1 MRSVLALVL
10 TVLIPLSLAMTT
22 VVAGTADVVG
32 VEVFKLKKA
41 GDTVFRFKVTVR
53 HSDEGWDHYADA
65 WEVVGPDGTVLGRR
79 VLLHPHV
86 NEQPFTRSADITV
99 PRSVTEVVVRARDKP
114 HGLGGAEMSVQV
126 PHGQ

>member
-10 TVLIPLSLAMTT
+10 TVLIPLSLVTT
-22 VVAGTADVVG
+22 VAVAGTADVVG

-53 HSDEGWDHYADA
+53 HGDEGWDHYAEA
-65 WEVVGPDGTVLGRR
+65 WEVVGPDGAVLGRR

>member
-10 TVLIPLSLAMTT
+10 TVLIPLSLVTT
-22 VVAGTADVVG
+22 VAVAGTADVVG

-53 HSDEGWDHYADA
+53 HGDEGWDHYADA
-65 WEVVGPDGTVLGRR
+65 WEVVGPEGTVLGRR

>member
-10 TVLIPLSLAMTT
+10 TVLIPLSLVTT
-22 VVAGTADVVG
+22 VAVAGTADVVG

-53 HSDEGWDHYADA
+53 HGDEGWDHYADA
-65 WEVVGPDGTVLGRR
+65 WEVVGPDGAVLGRR

>member
-22 VVAGTADVVG
+22 AVAGTADVVG

-53 HSDEGWDHYADA
+53 HGDEGWDHYADA

-86 NEQPFTRSADITV
+86 SEQPFTRSADITV
-99 PRSVTEVVVRARDKP
+99 PSSVTEVVVRARDKP

>member
-10 TVLIPLSLAMTT
+10 TVLIPLSLVTT
-22 VVAGTADVVG
+22 VAVAGTADVVG

-53 HSDEGWDHYADA
+53 HGDEGWDHYADA

>member
-10 TVLIPLSLAMTT
+10 TVLIPLSLVTT
-22 VVAGTADVVG
+22 VAVAGTADVVG

-53 HSDEGWDHYADA
+53 HGDEGWDHYADA
-65 WEVVGPDGTVLGRR
+65 WEVVGPNGTVLGRR